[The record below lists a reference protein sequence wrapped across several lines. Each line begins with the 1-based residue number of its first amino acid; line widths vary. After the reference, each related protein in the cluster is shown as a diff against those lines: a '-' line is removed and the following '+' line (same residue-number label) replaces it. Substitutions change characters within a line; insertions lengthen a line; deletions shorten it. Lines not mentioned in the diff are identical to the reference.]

1 MLDTAYRIATPE
13 GIELSLRLA
22 GPVPRALAWLIDFA
36 WRAGVVMVFATLIG
50 IIVNNGALVTG
61 LLLILLFLIEWV
73 VPAWLEAVWDG
84 ATPGKRALGIR
95 VLRDD
100 GSPLTFGPAFIRN
113 ILRTADFLPGFY
125 AGGLLC
131 VMLHPQFKRLGD
143 LVAGTIVVYVEP
155 PEKPPVLL
163 DVEPLAPSVPITL
176 GEKRAIL
183 DYAERVPQLSE
194 ERADELAQVVAP
206 ILLPPTR
213 QGHDARLALVGVAQY
228 LMGARNDEARDAAS

>member
-1 MLDTAYRIATPE
+1 MLDTSYRIATPE

-36 WRAGVVMVFATLIG
+36 WRLGAFVVLAFVF
-50 IIVNNGALVTG
+50 G
-61 LLLILLFLIEWV
+61 LLGGGFASGLILITLFILEWI
-73 VPAWLEAVWDG
+73 VPAVLEARWDG

-125 AGGLLC
+125 AGGLMCTL
-131 VMLHPQFKRLGD
+131 LHKHFKRLGD
-143 LVAGTIVVYVEP
+143 LAAGTIVVYVEP
-155 PEKPPVLL
+155 AEKPPLLL
-163 DVEPLAPSVPITL
+163 DADSSAPSVPITL

-183 DYAERVPQLSE
+183 DFAERAPRLSDD
-194 ERADELAQVVAP
+194 RAEELAQIVAP
-206 ILLPPTR
+206 VLLPTARHGVRQTSR
-213 QGHDARLALVGVAQY
+213 QGLLAIANY
-228 LMGARNDEARDAAS
+228 LMGARPEESR

>member
-50 IIVNNGALVTG
+50 VLAGNSKLMGG

-100 GSPLTFGPAFIRN
+100 GSPLTFGPAFVRN

-125 AGGLLC
+125 SGGLICSL
-131 VMLHPQFKRLGD
+131 LHPQFKRLGD
-143 LVAGTIVVYVEP
+143 LVAGTIVVYVDP
-155 PEKPPVLL
+155 PEKPPVLV
-163 DVEPLAPSVPITL
+163 DVETLAPSIPITL

-194 ERADELAQVVAP
+194 ERADELAQIVAP
-206 ILLPPTR
+206 ILLPPQR
-213 QGHDARLALVGVAQY
+213 QGAAARLGLVGVAQH
-228 LMGARNDEARDAAS
+228 LMGARHDETR